1 MNRFTR
7 LAALVCAGALSS
19 HAAFAHVVAGARVF
33 PGTLTFDDPG
43 TADEASVPTI
53 TYNRIGSEG
62 GPGPTHEVDLGFEY
76 DKRITS
82 NTAIIFNY
90 GYNILQTE
98 HDKTHTGFQ
107 NLFITGKWQAYTNAE
122 HEFIFSLG
130 VIRELGRTGTQHIG
144 ADEVGSTAPTLYFGK
159 GMGDLPISYLRPLAI
174 TGELNYSISD
184 KELKGT
190 PVINPDTGM
199 MSVQFNNGMANRWF
213 GGISIQYSLPY
224 LQSQVKDISL
234 GRFFGGMVPI
244 LEITWSSPASSPSA
258 LGTTYT
264 FAPGVIYLGPWY
276 QIGVEALIP
285 GNKTTGTNVGAIA
298 QFRLFFDDL
307 LPNSL
312 GRPIFRW
319 P

>member
-1 MNRFTR
+1 
-7 LAALVCAGALSS
+7 
-19 HAAFAHVVAGARVF
+19 
-33 PGTLTFDDPG
+33 
-43 TADEASVPTI
+43 
-53 TYNRIGSEG
+53 
-62 GPGPTHEVDLGFEY
+62 
-76 DKRITS
+76 
-82 NTAIIFNY
+82 
-90 GYNILQTE
+90 
-98 HDKTHTGFQ
+98 
-107 NLFITGKWQAYTNAE
+107 
-122 HEFIFSLG
+122 
-130 VIRELGRTGTQHIG
+130 TQHIG